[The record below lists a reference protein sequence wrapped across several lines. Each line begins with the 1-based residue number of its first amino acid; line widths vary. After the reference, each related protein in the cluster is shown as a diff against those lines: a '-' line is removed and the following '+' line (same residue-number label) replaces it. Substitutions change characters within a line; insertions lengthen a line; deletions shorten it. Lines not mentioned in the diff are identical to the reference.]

1 MVIKRNRQ
9 AEQRLEQPVN
19 VGRFEK
25 IPAARD
31 MGDVLQGIV
40 DDDCDM
46 VARAD
51 VLSRQDDIAPFPRIG
66 GNITDSEI
74 GEEEARRMS
83 SGCHHVEAK
92 VKGLACRH
100 PLGPH
105 SRVECAAGARI
116 ERAAVGIAE
125 ARG

>member
-1 MVIKRNRQ
+1 MVIQRNRQ

-40 DDDCDM
+40 DDHGDM
-46 VARAD
+46 VAGTD
-51 VLSRQDDIAPFPRIG
+51 VLAHQDDIAPFPRIG
-66 GNITDSEI
+66 GNITGSEI

-83 SGCHHVEAK
+83 RGSRHVEAK
-92 VKGLACRH
+92 VKGLPCRY
-100 PLGPH
+100 PLGPL
-105 SRVECAAGARI
+105 SRVECAAGAGI
-116 ERAAVGIAE
+116 ERGAVGIAE
-125 ARG
+125 TR